1 MHIFSRN
8 NLVLLTLLIS
18 QHAIASEGVNEI
30 SVLMHKSFDKPNKPL
45 MIEAVAIQDGYAI
58 ADWLQ
63 GDMGGRALL
72 AKEEKKWKI
81 LVCGG
86 SGLMQIPNLVSA
98 QLSEKTAV
106 SLRSQLVAQE
116 KNIPKNKLEL
126 INSFKER
133 KH

>member
-1 MHIFSRN
+1 MHILSRN
-8 NLVLLTLLIS
+8 HLGLFILLVAP
-18 QHAIASEGVNEI
+18 HVIAAEAVTEI
-30 SVLMHKSFDKPNKPL
+30 SGLMHKSFDKPNKPL
-45 MIEAVAIQDGYAI
+45 VLEAVAVQDGYAI

-72 AKEEKKWKI
+72 ANEDKKWKI

-106 SLRSQLVAQE
+106 SLRSQLVAKE
-116 KNIPKNKLEL
+116 KNIPKNKLDL